1 MNETASDALVFFGAT
16 GDLAYKKIFPALQSM
31 VKRGHLNV
39 PVIGVAGRSWTSDQ
53 LRARARDSLNE
64 HGGVDPAAFDK
75 LSRLLSY
82 VGGDYHSAATFEA
95 VRKQL
100 GSAQRPAFYLAIPPT
115 LFGVAVEQL
124 ARAGCTKGARVIIEK
139 PFGRDLASAQ
149 ELNRTLLSAFDETAI
164 FRIDHY
170 LGKRPVQNL
179 VFFRFV
185 NSFMEPLWNSRCV
198 ESVQVTMAES
208 FGVEG
213 RGAFYEQTGA
223 IRDVIQNHLFQVLA
237 NLTMEPPI
245 RMESGSVRDEKAKV
259 LKAVPPLA
267 PEDMVRGQFRGYRQE
282 KGVAADSKV
291 ETFAAVRLQVNSWR
305 WQGTPF
311 YLRAGK
317 NMPVN
322 CTEVV
327 ARLRRPPKL
336 FPFCTIPTNHFRF
349 CISPDNTI
357 ALGAT
362 AMDPAEQMCGQA
374 VELQVNHRPTADE
387 MDAYERLLGDAMA
400 GDATSFAREDYVEEA
415 WRIVDPALKA
425 GTPIYE
431 YEPNTWGPSEA
442 NQLMSPPGGWQN
454 PVTKA

>member
-1 MNETASDALVFFGAT
+1 MSETHSDGLVFFGAT
-16 GDLAYKKIFPALQSM
+16 GDLAYKKIFPSLQAM
-31 VKRGHLNV
+31 VKRGHLSV

-53 LRARARDSLNE
+53 LRARARDSLQE

-75 LSRLLSY
+75 LSRLLRY
-82 VGGDYHSAATFEA
+82 VGGDYHSPATFEA
-95 VRKQL
+95 VRKEL
-100 GSAQRPAFYLAIPPT
+100 GSAHRPAYYLAIPPA
-115 LFGVAVEQL
+115 LFGVVVEHL
-124 ARAGCTKGARVIIEK
+124 AKSGCTKGARVIIEK
-139 PFGRDLASAQ
+139 PFGHDLGSAQ
-149 ELNRTLLSAFDETAI
+149 ELNRTLLTAFDERAI

-185 NSFMEPLWNSRCV
+185 NSFLEPIWNSKHV
-198 ESVQVTMAES
+198 ESVQITMSES
-208 FGVEG
+208 FGVQG

-245 RMESGSVRDEKAKV
+245 RMDSESVRDEKVKV
-259 LKAVPPLA
+259 LKAVPPLT
-267 PEDMVRGQFRGYRQE
+267 PEDMVRGQFRGYRAE

-317 NMPVN
+317 NLPVT

-327 ARLRRPPKL
+327 ARLRRAPSL
-336 FPFCTIPTNHFRF
+336 FPLCTIPTNYFRF
-349 CISPDNTI
+349 RISPDMTI

-362 AMDPAEQMCGQA
+362 AMDPAETMCGQE
-374 VELQVNHRPTADE
+374 VELQVNHHPTASE

-400 GDATSFAREDYVEEA
+400 GEATSFAREDYVEEA
-415 WRIVDPALKA
+415 WRIVDPVLKA
-425 GTPIYE
+425 GTPVYE
-431 YEPNTWGPSEA
+431 YEPNTWGPREVEERIT
-442 NQLMSPPGGWQN
+442 PIGGWQN
-454 PVTKA
+454 PVVTA